1 MEKNEN
7 NKSTEPVFEC
17 SICLETAKEPI
28 VTKCGHIY
36 CWPCIYNW
44 MEAKGKNSKCP
55 NCKNPITKNDLI
67 PLYTKDE
74 NSKNT
79 KRFENI
85 PKRPKAER
93 NNDNNDNNDNSTFG
107 NNFFFN
113 FGFMP
118 LFGLN
123 MNIGNFNLFGGNL
136 FNNNNRNN
144 NNLFNNFMDRL
155 PENTKNAVHNLI
167 ILFFMIM
174 LYFWF
179 TNLFY

>member
-1 MEKNEN
+1 MEKSEN
-7 NKSTEPVFEC
+7 NRNTEPVFEC

-93 NNDNNDNNDNSTFG
+93 NNDNNDNSTFG

-179 TNLFY
+179 NNLFY